1 MNESVAPRTI
11 AAVATPPGRGGI
23 GIVRVSG
30 SDIGGLIES
39 IAGRTLLPRT
49 ATATTFRDARGA
61 PIDFGIALFF
71 PAPNSYTGEAVVEF
85 HCHGSPAALRL
96 LLARCLDLGAFLAE
110 PGEFTKRAFLNGKLD
125 LAQAESVADLIDAAT
140 TTAAR
145 AAAKSL
151 VGEFSRDVRAIVD
164 AVTELRMYTEAT
176 LDFPDEDVDFLRAHD
191 ASARVASIR
200 ARVAGVLPRAAAGT

>member
-1 MNESVAPRTI
+1 
-11 AAVATPPGRGGI
+11 
-23 GIVRVSG
+23 
-30 SDIGGLIES
+30 
-39 IAGRTLLPRT
+39 
-49 ATATTFRDARGA
+49 
-61 PIDFGIALFF
+61 
-71 PAPNSYTGEAVVEF
+71 
-85 HCHGSPAALRL
+85 
-96 LLARCLDLGAFLAE
+96 LDLGASLAE

-151 VGEFSRDVRAIVD
+151 VSEFSRDVRAIVD

-200 ARVAGVLPRAAAGT
+200 ARVAGVLSRAAAGTLLREGLSLVLIGRPNVGKSSLLNRLVREDAAIVTPIAGTTRDTVERQVELAGIPLTVIDTAGL